1 MNNEVDVKALH
12 FVFIPRIQEH
22 LDKFRAAFMRRP
34 LRTANYKTPLQLWI
48 SGQILD
54 PKHQLSEEEC
64 QFFGVDEA
72 SYEPCSNDIE
82 SVHVPPPEIQDA
94 RMNMDLQRLLDPL
107 QESNVYG
114 IDLFIQARDFI
125 SNYAH

>member
-1 MNNEVDVKALH
+1 MYHTQIKHIEHLRMPFIIYKSCLH
-12 FVFIPRIQEH
+12 FFCLE
-22 LDKFRAAFMRRP
+22 D
-34 LRTANYKTPLQLWI
+34 
-48 SGQILD
+48 
-54 PKHQLSEEEC
+54 C

-107 QESNVYG
+107 QESDVYG
-114 IDLFIQARDFI
+114 VDLFIQARDFI
-125 SNYAH
+125 SKYAH